1 LWRSRGAKR
10 PATRYRAMA
19 FYRDRVYPHIVSALG
34 NPKPL
39 DEIRRRIVPQA
50 RGDVLEL
57 GVGPGVNFAYYD
69 PDKVGKVFALEPNP
83 GMLHLAAEA
92 RLRIKIDVEFL
103 DLPGE
108 RIPLGESTID
118 TVVSTFTMCTIPGVA
133 EALRKVA
140 RVLKPGGQLIFFE
153 HGLAPDPQV
162 RRWQVRVEP
171 FFKLAFAGCHV
182 TVGAGGD
189 RAKTAISCVIHARAK
204 HALRELP
211 ESLHS
216 RIRANWV

>member
-1 LWRSRGAKR
+1 V
-10 PATRYRAMA
+10 A

-34 NPKPL
+34 NPKPM
-39 DEIRRRIVPQA
+39 DEIRRRIVTLA
-50 RGDVLEL
+50 HGDVLEL
-57 GVGPGVNFAYYD
+57 GVGHGVNFAYYD
-69 PDKVGKVFALEPNP
+69 RDRVSKIFALEPNP

-92 RLRIKIDVEFL
+92 RRRIKIDVEFL
-103 DLPGE
+103 NLPGE
-108 RIPLGESTID
+108 RIPIGDSTID

-133 EALRKVA
+133 EALRGVA

-182 TVGAGGD
+182 TRHIPSLVTTCGFKIEQLNEGYLAPFPKSATYHFWGVA
-189 RAKTAISCVIHARAK
+189 RPAPPRVELFQCVNH
-204 HALRELP
+204 L
-211 ESLHS
+211 
-216 RIRANWV
+216 